1 MIRRGVLLL
10 TGLGFLLLGTGCV
23 SSSRGNELAA
33 AYYDLGNAYME
44 LERWE
49 DARAAYEQALQADPA
64 MRRAAYNLS
73 RALVRAGE
81 LIVAERR
88 LQALLRDDPDNG
100 ILLETLAWVYV
111 QQGETGLA
119 AETYRRALNYRP
131 HDVPLLF
138 NVALLAGQRGN
149 WSSAY
154 DHLLTIVELEE
165 ADGQVYYQLGESAAK
180 LEDKEAA
187 GWYARAVEKEP
198 GSLEYREALA
208 RAYAKQEDYEQAA
221 SEYAELAERN
231 PERAGEYEYRRAYVL
246 LTGAEDYAAGM
257 AALERALEEGFGEL
271 SALAELVTYPDLLDP
286 EPVWTLLEDYDLAEQ
301 VRSEI
306 ERQEEAQNDNGV
318 PLVPQESG
326 ENETGEPLAG
336 ASLPESPAADAD
348 SESGD

>member
-23 SSSRGNELAA
+23 SSSRGDELAA

-44 LERWE
+44 LERWD
-49 DARAAYEQALQADPA
+49 DARAAYEQALQVDPA

-81 LIVAERR
+81 YIVAERR
-88 LQALLRDDPDNG
+88 LQAMLRDDPDNG

-111 QQGETGLA
+111 QQGETSLA

-131 HDVPLLF
+131 LDVSLLF
-138 NVALLAGQRGN
+138 NVALLAGQRGK

-154 DHLLTIVELEE
+154 EHLLTIVELGE
-165 ADGQVYYQLGESAAK
+165 ADGQVYYRLGESAAK
-180 LEDKEAA
+180 LVDEEAA

-198 GSLEYREALA
+198 DSVEYREALA
-208 RAYAKQEDYEQAA
+208 RAYAKQEDYKQAA
-221 SEYAELAERN
+221 SEYAELAKRN
-231 PERAGEYEYRRAYVL
+231 PEQVGEFEYRRAYIL
-246 LTGAEDYAAGM
+246 LTGAENYGAGM

-286 EPVWTLLEDYDLAEQ
+286 EPVWTLFEDQGLAEQ

-306 ERQEEAQNDNGV
+306 ERQEEALNDNGL

-326 ENETGEPLAG
+326 ENETGEPLEG
-336 ASLPESPAADAD
+336 VGLPDSPAAETG
-348 SESGD
+348 SGSGD